1 MSEDDVS
8 KDELIEELK
17 EKVERLQEQVKAGF
31 GDILALIQVIS
42 EEAEED
48 DEDDDDEEDE
58 D

>member
-17 EKVERLQEQVKAGF
+17 EKVERIQEQVKAGF
-31 GDILALIQVIS
+31 EDILALIQVIS

-48 DEDDDDEEDE
+48 EEDDDDEDE